1 MSRAKQPLSKLLQP
15 LSRRLGASRAPR
27 TPDENPAVLA
37 IWHIIASLPKGQ
49 VATYGGV
56 ARAAGYPGRARL
68 TAYALR
74 TATPEMH
81 LPWYRVLGAGGRIV
95 FPKNSRHYRE
105 QARLLRG
112 EGVTVALGRV
122 PRELIWDEPA

>member
-1 MSRAKQPLSKLLQP
+1 MPRARPLLNDLLRP
-15 LSRRLGASRAPR
+15 LGRKANARHHAA
-27 TPDENPAVLA
+27 TPEENPAVLA
-37 IWHIIASLPKGQ
+37 IWHIIATLPKGR

-56 ARAAGYPGRARL
+56 ARAAGYSGRARL

-74 TATPEMH
+74 TAPPDMH

-95 FPKNSRHYRE
+95 FPKNSRHHRE

-112 EGVTVALGRV
+112 EGVTVTLGRV
-122 PRELIWDEPA
+122 PCELIWDEPA